1 MSYTL
6 LLYLGLMGLGI
17 FIGSKKMSKEREYK
31 WIPKIQYIAVIV
43 LIAALG
49 VQIGSDDNVV
59 ASLKEIGVS
68 AFVIS
73 VFSMAG
79 SVLCVYFV
87 RKWIGLNK
95 EGVRDNE

>member
-1 MSYTL
+1 
-6 LLYLGLMGLGI
+6 MGLGI
-17 FIGSKKMSKEREYK
+17 FIGTKKMSNEREYK

-49 VQIGSDDNVV
+49 VQIGSDENVV